1 MNIHHFEQ
9 LMTLFHNH
17 HNEDG
22 SSGFDIDKVFGEVLG
37 GNLTFE
43 HMTQLFMKI
52 DANSDGTVDWD
63 EFSAYMMTVSIET
76 DDPNDILDE
85 RRKKIV
91 GVPHKDMIVKI
102 DFVQK
107 ERKYISVSR
116 EGVVCLW
123 SRSLKLNRVI
133 NTKEFNPRTSW
144 VHDARFM
151 HEHNKLII
159 ITDDRQL
166 CVYDLFSIKPRLVAA
181 ITQLENNPLCLA
193 YAAGYD
199 EDTDLILFGDD
210 GGYVNVLSLTRRF
223 LIDTASDNGPS
234 EHLTP
239 AKLTKRD
246 SLEKNNISLYRRKIH
261 DDWVL
266 RVQYYPEM
274 NAFVS
279 CAMETA
285 KSLVIGDLERKT
297 LRHISIP
304 KGIKCFEFCK
314 RPSFLVTGGRDKI
327 IRLWNPYVL
336 SKPAGSLQGHNA
348 SIVSIVI
355 NHEDG
360 HIMSLSEDKVVKMW
374 NARNLNCLQTIIDK
388 IPHRPEN
395 IISSIFYDVQ
405 SRQIIT
411 GSNILETWPLYTNTK
426 QIATKS
432 HEAPVV
438 GAMFNSN
445 FHQASTITL
454 WDPSC
459 GEKIFQF
466 HKAHGNL
473 EITAMCFDK
482 SGRRLITGSR
492 DGVIKMWNFNNGQIL
507 RRLLKETVMETTDV
521 CFVEMGLNRFII
533 AVGWDRTISIFTDD
547 PTHFEARP
555 VRILNGKGSGAHRGH
570 EDDISAVAFCPPNVL
585 ATSSVDGTIARIPLL
600 SCHADGCIRVWD
612 TIDGFNCQVMDDE
625 GLTTMACDNDCSIL
639 MVGGSKGHV
648 RVIDLKALIAE
659 MHDRQSNLV
668 VTALWRAH
676 MLSVSSVSYVR
687 AYNMILTSSKDATVR
702 IWTFDG
708 MHIGTF
714 GDRPWVFGDDSTYC
728 PLPPDLKQDQDLELK
743 KAELANKKEAMI
755 KKNVIETWRGVF
767 SLDAAI
773 DPGAEIDASVGDE
786 KDKSK
791 NLQKL
796 KEKAMLSHVTKK
808 WRDFWSRRKNVDDW
822 TLTPELISVKNSKQ
836 FFSFDI
842 QQRHRAPKPSVNVK
856 YDSVYHMLH
865 IHQMDEMQQAVVHPL
880 RLQKPGKNGA
890 AQALVLA
897 ALATVAS
904 LPGESGQCETLAAQ
918 DGQQAATARALTV
931 PHGMCNAQ
939 GSADR
944 CAAARALL
952 QALDQRTLTEWRLW
966 LESLHDEAHG
976 TASDAMLI
984 DASLHQTS
992 KIKVDASE
1000 FPFKRLGQLFS
1011 VCGLGAMFSEIC
1023 VDTLHQTI
1031 GRHVAEMARDH
1042 FDVSVSSQ
1050 VSEWLET
1057 RLMQVARHMLDVQD
1071 SKRYSSLFDSK
1082 LEFYWSQ
1089 RLCIERIS
1097 QVFAVVREYPDSAPA
1112 IIDLKVALKKYNAMD
1127 DLLRQLQSSIASRLL
1142 HCGAA
1147 TSIIL
1152 DVFVS
1157 TAKFLH
1163 IIEFPSDTVEAD
1175 ALRMIVTRLLE
1186 DQEDKAALDPA
1197 LRKSLTDVEI
1207 HELLHV
1213 FPTIDAYAD
1222 DYAHHLAHRLLGS
1235 PLFGTDEDVHE
1246 FEIFK
1251 SRFGSDQAGVAQ
1263 VIIKDAVDSRRFDAV
1278 SMDEARRRT
1287 GLSKPQLLRAAEF
1300 WQSLNVLAVR
1310 GECLINI
1317 MGGSDLGEAVHS

>member
-1 MNIHHFEQ
+1 MGSFVDVQQKMNIHHFEQ

-22 SSGFDIDKVFGEVLG
+22 SSGFDIDKFRQVFGEVLG

-445 FHQASTITL
+445 FHQVVSGCQAGTITL

-466 HKAHGNL
+466 HKAHG
-473 EITAMCFDK
+473 
-482 SGRRLITGSR
+482 
-492 DGVIKMWNFNNGQIL
+492 MWNFNNGQIL

-585 ATSSVDGTIARIPLL
+585 ATSSVDGTIVIWNLESGYIKLAMREPFLDLRSKEEKPVEKIVFIYNPERPNSRAARIPLL

-612 TIDGFNCQVMDDE
+612 TIDGVMINEFNCQVMDDE

-796 KEKAMLSHVTKK
+796 KEKAML
-808 WRDFWSRRKNVDDW
+808 
-822 TLTPELISVKNSKQ
+822 Q

-880 RLQKPGKNGA
+880 RLQKPGKNGVSTVIE
-890 AQALVLA
+890 QLVL
-897 ALATVAS
+897 
-904 LPGESGQCETLAAQ
+904 G
-918 DGQQAATARALTV
+918 ATAA
-931 PHGMCNAQ
+931 
-939 GSADR
+939 
-944 CAAARALL
+944 
-952 QALDQRTLTEWRLW
+952 
-966 LESLHDEAHG
+966 LHDEAHG

-1057 RLMQVARHMLDVQD
+1057 RLMQV
-1071 SKRYSSLFDSK
+1071 
-1082 LEFYWSQ
+1082 
-1089 RLCIERIS
+1089 
-1097 QVFAVVREYPDSAPA
+1097 
-1112 IIDLKVALKKYNAMD
+1112 
-1127 DLLRQLQSSIASRLL
+1127 
-1142 HCGAA
+1142 
-1147 TSIIL
+1147 
-1152 DVFVS
+1152 
-1157 TAKFLH
+1157 
-1163 IIEFPSDTVEAD
+1163 
-1175 ALRMIVTRLLE
+1175 
-1186 DQEDKAALDPA
+1186 
-1197 LRKSLTDVEI
+1197 
-1207 HELLHV
+1207 
-1213 FPTIDAYAD
+1213 
-1222 DYAHHLAHRLLGS
+1222 
-1235 PLFGTDEDVHE
+1235 HE